1 MFVFLIPVYGFQL
14 AASYLSDKK
23 RYLDLALSFSP
34 TFGDLKLSADD
45 SRSVSVIPSAFVG
58 QFVRFFEHDE
68 EIITQLHVLTLSH
81 FSRFGFYSFIFKF

>member
-1 MFVFLIPVYGFQL
+1 MYGFQL

-58 QFVRFFEHDE
+58 QFVRLFEHNG
-68 EIITQLHVLTLSH
+68 EIIMQPYVLTL
-81 FSRFGFYSFIFKF
+81 FSLFEVWFL